1 MRSTRLSLGIGILAV
16 ILFASLAAA
25 AVVHVTKGWLPLK
38 TGSDVSTLISRE
50 SAVQSDLRAFKK
62 LGAKASVSGWESKL
76 KAAESA
82 QSSAIATLNADLGVT
97 GTNAVAACNTD
108 VKTVEIGVQAYEADA
123 TIDPTAVPPPSIS
136 SLLAS
141 GPNGA
146 NAPLLSWPSNYAYYY
161 VGLATSATTIHYI
174 NASGTETALAG
185 FIGLTPGQVNVDA
198 GNPPPPP
205 ATVANWH
212 NYNSYVTTRGG
223 NICSLN

>member
-1 MRSTRLSLGIGILAV
+1 
-16 ILFASLAAA
+16 
-25 AVVHVTKGWLPLK
+25 
-38 TGSDVSTLISRE
+38 LISRE
-50 SAVQSDLRAFKK
+50 SAVQSDLSAFKK

-108 VKTVEIGVQAYEADA
+108 AKTVEVGVQAYEADA

-136 SLLAS
+136 SLLTS

-161 VGLATSATTIHYI
+161 VGLAISATTIQYI
-174 NASGTETALAG
+174 TSSGGTATLTTT
-185 FIGLTPGQVNVDA
+185 GLTAGQVYVDA
-198 GNPPPPP
+198 GNPPPPV
-205 ATVANWH
+205 TIVANWH